1 MKKQSLYI
9 AAAAIVLASCASTG
23 VKKSTEGYE
32 AVSKEGSAVP
42 YQVLLKTADGVEIQN
57 DGYGSDA
64 CAHPTD
70 SSLFYL
76 ITDRGPNIDYTGEQG
91 TGKLFPVPEY
101 SPKIG
106 LFRMEKDGSVSLVKE
121 IILKTPEGKQI
132 TGLPNPEGRGA
143 TGEIAYTLDGRIL
156 GTDDY
161 GLDSEGIAAAKDGT
175 FWLSDEY
182 GPHIVHFAADGTE
195 IERISPYGMTTG
207 NRHLPAVLARRRANR
222 GMEGLALTPDGKTLV
237 GLMQS
242 TLYNPSKK
250 EITNKCLIRL
260 VTFDIASGA
269 TKQFVY
275 IQNKETDST
284 CGIAALSNTE
294 FVVIER
300 DGNFSGEK
308 ETHKYLFKID
318 ISEATDVTGG
328 DVQAPEGMLLNG
340 KTLEQCSVEELSA
353 AGIKTVSKK
362 LLVDLTEYLQNKYPH
377 DKLEG
382 LWIIDRNSIAVAND
396 NDFAINVK
404 DNKLIQKILPGTDK
418 IDDDVVY
425 VINLEEPLY

>member
-9 AAAAIVLASCASTG
+9 AAAALVLASCASTG

-57 DGYGSDA
+57 GGYGSDA
-64 CAHPTD
+64 CAHPID

-91 TGKLFPVPEY
+91 TGKLFPVPGY
-101 SPKIG
+101 SPRIG

-121 IILKTPEGKQI
+121 IILKTPEGKPI

-260 VTFDIASGA
+260 VTFDIASGD

-284 CGIAALSNTE
+284 CGIVALSNTE

-300 DGNFSGEK
+300 DGNFSGEN

-318 ISEATDVTGG
+318 ISGATDVTGS

-340 KTLEQCSVEELSA
+340 KTLEKCSVEELSA

-362 LLVDLTEYLQNKYPH
+362 LLVDLTECLPNKYPH

-382 LWIIDRNSIAVAND
+382 LWITGRNSIAVAND

-404 DNKLIQKILPGTDK
+404 DNKLVQKIFPGTDK

-425 VINLEEPLY
+425 VINLEESLY

>member
-42 YQVLLKTADGVEIQN
+42 YQMLLKTADGVEIQN
-57 DGYGSDA
+57 GGYGSDA

-121 IILKTPEGKQI
+121 IILKTPEGKSI

-275 IQNKETDST
+275 LQNKETDST

-318 ISEATDVTGG
+318 ISGATDVTGS

-362 LLVDLTEYLQNKYPH
+362 LLADLTEYLPNKYPH

-404 DNKLIQKILPGTDK
+404 DNKLVQKILPGTDR

-425 VINLEEPLY
+425 VINLEESLY

>member
-9 AAAAIVLASCASTG
+9 AAAALVLASCASTG

-57 DGYGSDA
+57 GGYGSDA

-121 IILKTPEGKQI
+121 IILKTPEGKPI

-207 NRHLPAVLARRRANR
+207 NRHLPTVLARRRANR

-318 ISEATDVTGG
+318 ISGATDVTGS

-362 LLVDLTEYLQNKYPH
+362 LLVDLTEYLPNKYPH

-396 NDFAINVK
+396 NDFAVTVT
-404 DNKLIQKILPGTDK
+404 DNKLVQKILPGTDR

>member
-32 AVSKEGSAVP
+32 AVSKDGSAVP

-57 DGYGSDA
+57 GGYGSDA

-91 TGKLFPVPEY
+91 KGKLFPVPEY
-101 SPKIG
+101 SPRIG

-121 IILKTPEGKQI
+121 IILKTPEGKPI

-195 IERISPYGMTTG
+195 IERISPYGMATG
-207 NRHLPAVLARRRANR
+207 NRHLPTVLARRRANR

-318 ISEATDVTGG
+318 ISGATDVTGS

-353 AGIKTVSKK
+353 AEIKTVSKK
-362 LLVDLTEYLQNKYPH
+362 LLVDLTECLPNKYPH

-382 LWIIDRNSIAVAND
+382 LWITGRNSIAVAND
-396 NDFAINVK
+396 NDFAVTVT
-404 DNKLIQKILPGTDK
+404 DNKLVQKILPGTDR

>member
-9 AAAAIVLASCASTG
+9 AAAALVLASCASTG
-23 VKKSTEGYE
+23 VKKSTEDYE

-57 DGYGSDA
+57 GGYGSDA

-91 TGKLFPVPEY
+91 KGKLFPVPEY

-121 IILKTPEGKQI
+121 IILKTPEGKPI

-275 IQNKETDST
+275 LQNKETDST

-318 ISEATDVTGG
+318 ISGATDVTGS
-328 DVQAPEGMLLNG
+328 DVQASEGMLLNG

-362 LLVDLTEYLQNKYPH
+362 LLADLAEYLPNKYPH

-404 DNKLIQKILPGTDK
+404 DNKLIQKILPGIDK

>member
-9 AAAAIVLASCASTG
+9 AAAALVLASCASTG
-23 VKKSTEGYE
+23 VKKSTEGYA
-32 AVSKEGSAVP
+32 AVSKYGSAVP

-57 DGYGSDA
+57 GGYGSDA

-121 IILKTPEGKQI
+121 IILKTPEGKPI

-260 VTFDIASGA
+260 VTFDIASGD

-275 IQNKETDST
+275 
-284 CGIAALSNTE
+284 
-294 FVVIER
+294 
-300 DGNFSGEK
+300 
-308 ETHKYLFKID
+308 
-318 ISEATDVTGG
+318 
-328 DVQAPEGMLLNG
+328 
-340 KTLEQCSVEELSA
+340 
-353 AGIKTVSKK
+353 
-362 LLVDLTEYLQNKYPH
+362 LQN
-377 DKLEG
+377 
-382 LWIIDRNSIAVAND
+382 
-396 NDFAINVK
+396 
-404 DNKLIQKILPGTDK
+404 
-418 IDDDVVY
+418 
-425 VINLEEPLY
+425 

>member
-9 AAAAIVLASCASTG
+9 AAAALVLASCASTG

-57 DGYGSDA
+57 GGYGSDA

-101 SPKIG
+101 SPRIE
-106 LFRMEKDGSVSLVKE
+106 LFRMEKDGSVSLVNE
-121 IILKTPEGKQI
+121 IILRTPEGKPI

-318 ISEATDVTGG
+318 ISEATDVTGS

-362 LLVDLTEYLQNKYPH
+362 LLVDLTEYLPNKYPH

>member
-9 AAAAIVLASCASTG
+9 AAAALVLASCASTG
-23 VKKSTEGYE
+23 VKKSTEGYA
-32 AVSKEGSAVP
+32 AVSKDGSAVP

-57 DGYGSDA
+57 GGYGSDA

-91 TGKLFPVPEY
+91 TGKLFPVPDY

-121 IILKTPEGKQI
+121 IILKTPEGKPI

-143 TGEIAYTLDGRIL
+143 IGEIAYTLDGRIL

-275 IQNKETDST
+275 IQKKETDST

-318 ISEATDVTGG
+318 ISEATDVTGS

-362 LLVDLTEYLQNKYPH
+362 LLVDLTEYLPNKYPH

-404 DNKLIQKILPGTDK
+404 DNKLIQKILPGTDR

>member
-9 AAAAIVLASCASTG
+9 AAAALVLASCASTG

-57 DGYGSDA
+57 GGYGSDA

-121 IILKTPEGKQI
+121 IILKTPEGKPI

-195 IERISPYGMTTG
+195 IERISPYGMTIG

-318 ISEATDVTGG
+318 ISEATDVTGS

-362 LLVDLTEYLQNKYPH
+362 LLVDLTEYLPNKYPH

-396 NDFAINVK
+396 NDFAVTVT
-404 DNKLIQKILPGTDK
+404 DNKLVQKILPGTDR

-425 VINLEEPLY
+425 VINLEELLY

>member
-9 AAAAIVLASCASTG
+9 AAAALVLASCASTG

-57 DGYGSDA
+57 GGYGSDA

-106 LFRMEKDGSVSLVKE
+106 LFRMEKDGSISLVKE
-121 IILKTPEGKQI
+121 IILKTPEGKPI

-318 ISEATDVTGG
+318 ISEATDVTGS

-362 LLVDLTEYLQNKYPH
+362 LLVDLTEYLPNKYPH

-425 VINLEEPLY
+425 VINFEEPLY